1 MMKQITTKVKLEN
14 GAVTRKCVN
23 MLSLL
28 NLNVMNLLNKTKLVG
43 YLGIP
48 QIKCDTMVYPDYF
61 ATYREKS
68 LYTKSKMA
76 GVCFY
81 SYDVE
86 FDGVNGLFNAIYYNN
101 KKRLEYFKER
111 FKNIKFI
118 VTPDYSVFGDMPVIE
133 NLYRIY
139 RSRIVALWFV
149 FELHAVVIP
158 NISYADSEDF
168 SVYFSGLE
176 TCSVVAFNA
185 KGHIRRKQER
195 NLLKA
200 AVKYAVDNLPL
211 KTIMVYSA
219 CGKDATCFKLF
230 NYAMEKGIIVRI
242 VNNSLRERNMLRRG
256 L

>member
-61 ATYREKS
+61 AIYREKS

-86 FDGVNGLFNAIYYNN
+86 FDGINGLFNAIYYNN
-101 KKRLEYFKER
+101 K
-111 FKNIKFI
+111 
-118 VTPDYSVFGDMPVIE
+118 
-133 NLYRIY
+133 
-139 RSRIVALWFV
+139 
-149 FELHAVVIP
+149 
-158 NISYADSEDF
+158 
-168 SVYFSGLE
+168 
-176 TCSVVAFNA
+176 
-185 KGHIRRKQER
+185 
-195 NLLKA
+195 
-200 AVKYAVDNLPL
+200 
-211 KTIMVYSA
+211 
-219 CGKDATCFKLF
+219 
-230 NYAMEKGIIVRI
+230 
-242 VNNSLRERNMLRRG
+242 
-256 L
+256 

>member
-23 MLSLL
+23 MLFLL

-86 FDGVNGLFNAIYYNN
+86 FDGINGLFNAIYYNN
-101 KKRLEYFKER
+101 KRDLS
-111 FKNIKFI
+111 I
-118 VTPDYSVFGDMPVIE
+118 
-133 NLYRIY
+133 
-139 RSRIVALWFV
+139 
-149 FELHAVVIP
+149 
-158 NISYADSEDF
+158 
-168 SVYFSGLE
+168 
-176 TCSVVAFNA
+176 
-185 KGHIRRKQER
+185 
-195 NLLKA
+195 LK
-200 AVKYAVDNLPL
+200 KDL
-211 KTIMVYSA
+211 KT
-219 CGKDATCFKLF
+219 L
-230 NYAMEKGIIVRI
+230 
-242 VNNSLRERNMLRRG
+242 SL
-256 L
+256 